1 MKPEELREGYV
12 GWCPHADYMTEDK
25 EYPHSWTSCK
35 KHTAEEFIKEWL
47 PFDPEYNQIIDFFFV
62 RMVPTTKCIR
72 CEGSG
77 YNAPTKRL
85 SEDWY
90 EHLRTDGKKGWN
102 TRLEQDEVD
111 ALVKEG
117 RLMDFTRVAITPEQK
132 EIVKKRVAE
141 GHNSWLPFDNGH
153 KTTAEEVNK
162 RYAKGTGHDSI
173 NHGIC
178 VEVRAKR
185 LGFWGFCETC
195 KGRGYIITGKEYLG
209 LNLWMSHPRKGAA
222 RGVEITHV
230 EEKHL
235 PIFYSLLW
243 EAGQRLTERFK
254 HVPREAQI
262 SRKKLFEEGF
272 PDIAGAVFNPR

>member
-1 MKPEELREGYV
+1 MKPEELRKGYV
-12 GWCPHADYMTEDK
+12 GWCPHTDYMTEDK

-62 RMVPTTKCIR
+62 QMVPTTKCIR

-102 TRLEQDEVD
+102 IRLEQDEVD
-111 ALVKEG
+111 VLVKEG
-117 RLMDFTRVAITPEQK
+117 RLMDFTRVPITPKQK
-132 EIVKKRVAE
+132 EIVKKRIAE
-141 GHNSWLPFDNGH
+141 GHNSWLPFNNGH

-195 KGRGYIITGKEYLG
+195 KGEGYIVTDKEYLG

-222 RGVEITHV
+222 RGVEIT
-230 EEKHL
+230 
-235 PIFYSLLW
+235 
-243 EAGQRLTERFK
+243 
-254 HVPREAQI
+254 
-262 SRKKLFEEGF
+262 
-272 PDIAGAVFNPR
+272 